1 MMNTAFNFYLKTSFR
16 RHGYILLPLFL
27 LLFNGCAGKYFRDA
41 GKPPSPPFQFDLS
54 RLPYT
59 EYWTGI
65 VFNGNKIGFSHF
77 TLSPSKAIENYFDV
91 RAEVALRIRFLAL
104 DKQINLKSY
113 DRILSDLSL
122 DSFEYQYNLDG
133 NRLKLVGRNTG
144 KQLDVDIFTQGQTNR
159 KTLPLKETLYPTSI
173 IALYPVLHGL
183 DVGRTYTY
191 SVYDGETQ
199 TIAPVTQKI
208 LAYEESDL
216 FPGQAFK
223 IKTRLHGQEVTTWID
238 ANGRPLLEM
247 SLGNVIISALESK
260 SAAERYLAQAALN
273 KNETLLDFSL
283 IKSDVFI
290 PNPDRVV
297 VMEIIL
303 SGIREN
309 FNVPMDDRQYC
320 ERRGNDVYCKVN
332 AHLSNDRN
340 NARSVG
346 PDETAPYLA
355 PSYVIPS
362 HNPKIRSMAEAM
374 AGGTRDP
381 NKQIHSLL
389 NWIQEN
395 IEQAP
400 VDVFTALDVL
410 EGGKAECQGI
420 SLLYSAFARSLGI
433 PTRIVNGIMYASEF
447 RGFLYH
453 SWAESFVSGH
463 WIAVDPTFRQAPAD
477 ATHVKFIE
485 GEKPA
490 DLIPMADLIGK
501 IQARIISTDTQ

>member
-1 MMNTAFNFYLKTSFR
+1 MNSLFNFFIKIAFR
-16 RHGYILLPLFL
+16 RRGYILLPLVL
-27 LLFNGCAGKYFRDA
+27 LLISGCAGKYFRDA
-41 GKPPSPPFQFDLS
+41 GEPPSPSFQFDLS

-77 TLSPSKAIENYFDV
+77 TLLPSKTIQNRFDV

-133 NRLKLVGRNTG
+133 NRLKLSGRNTG
-144 KQLDVDIFTQGQTNR
+144 EQLEIDIFTQSQTSR
-159 KTLPLKETLYPTSI
+159 KTLPLKDTLYPTSI

-183 DVGRTYTY
+183 EVGRTYTY
-191 SVYDGETQ
+191 TVYDGETQ

-247 SLGNVIISALESK
+247 SLGGVIISALESK
-260 SAAERYLAQAALN
+260 SIAERYLTQAALN

-283 IKSDVFI
+283 IKSNIFI
-290 PNPDRVV
+290 PDPGRIA
-297 VMEIIL
+297 VMEIRL
-303 SGIREN
+303 SGIQEN
-309 FNVPMDDRQYC
+309 LNMPVDERQQC
-320 ERRGNDVYCKVN
+320 ERRGNDVYCKIN
-332 AHLSNDRN
+332 AGLSNNSDGI
-340 NARSVG
+340 RSVV
-346 PDETAPYLA
+346 PHETAPYLA

-362 HNPKIRSMAEAM
+362 QNPQILQIAKET

-389 NWIQEN
+389 GWIQEN

-400 VDVFTALDVL
+400 VDVFTAMDVL
-410 EGGKAECQGI
+410 EGRKAECQGI
-420 SLLYSAFARSLGI
+420 SLLYAAFARSLGI

-453 SWAESFVSGH
+453 AWAESFVSDH
-463 WIAVDPTFRQAPAD
+463 WIAVDPTFQQAPAD

-485 GEKPA
+485 GEKVA

-501 IQARIISTDTQ
+501 IQVQINSIESQ